1 MIPAMQKIL
10 PILLVIF
17 IVACD
22 GHKHQDALLDRA
34 DSQLD
39 ADPRAV
45 LSFVDSIARD
55 CDLTRSQRMRLELIR
70 AQAQNKAIINFTTD
84 SLVLQLA
91 EYYENHGTPNDRMKA
106 YYMVGC
112 AYRDLEDA
120 PTALKY
126 CRMAVEQADTTSR
139 DCDLKTLSRIHG
151 QIAAIYLEV
160 AAFDLEYKED
170 FMAEKLSWQ
179 AKDTLSALI
188 FASYRAA
195 ALLTQYKYDEASS
208 LFDSIMHIEHTHD
221 VGLLPEFVYPQRIR
235 IALDRDHLEEAK
247 KLFSEYERKA
257 GIKPTSPKDDIIY
270 GRYHFL
276 KSSYYREVG
285 KIDSAIYQSRRLL
298 EHTDILDSKEAAYRE
313 MLEAF
318 SVKHIP
324 DSMAKYAKLYCLA
337 NDSTTIQRSSELMIR
352 MQTIYNYTKVQEKA
366 AILEQDAANMRVIV
380 FVCITFVLF
389 VGYVAYSRYKHR
401 AEQER
406 HKLMKA
412 HREYMQL
419 WERLDEK
426 SHELKELQKDAVN
439 YQQRLEG
446 EILELQRSITR
457 YRAEA
462 PEISKWDEEHALYNN
477 AAVRHLHGLAARG
490 ESATYREIE
499 SIADIVRAEFP
510 SYYAHISS
518 SQPPLLQREIQVCVL
533 MRLRFQSSEIGT
545 LLGVSAQSITNAKS
559 AINKKLFNTPGA
571 KTLEDHLLAI
581 K

>member
-1 MIPAMQKIL
+1 MQKVL
-10 PILLVIF
+10 SLLLIIF

-39 ADPRAV
+39 ADPRGV
-45 LSFVDSIARD
+45 LSYVDSVAKA
-55 CDLTRSQRMRLELIR
+55 CDLTHSQRMRLQLIR

-126 CRMAVEQADTTSR
+126 CRMAVEQADTTSS

-151 QIAAIYLEV
+151 QMELLYLQV
-160 AAFDLEYKED
+160 AAFDLGKKENM
-170 FMAEKLSWQ
+170 MAERLSWQ
-179 AKDTLSALI
+179 ARDTLSALVFI
-188 FASYRAA
+188 ASRASI
-195 ALLTQYKYDEASS
+195 LLTENKSESASS
-208 LFDSIMHIEHTHD
+208 LYDSIANFEQTYHIA
-221 VGLLPEFVYPQRIR
+221 LPEEYTYPQRIGIELER
-235 IALDRDHLEEAK
+235 NNITKAALLLQR
-247 KLFSEYERKA
+247 YECIS
-257 GIKPTSPKDDIIY
+257 GISPTCSAEDIFD
-270 GRYHFL
+270 GRYHNL
-276 KSSYYREVG
+276 KADYYRKIG

-298 EHTDILDSKEAAYRE
+298 ERSDILDAKETAYKDL
-313 MLEAF
+313 LE
-318 SVKHIP
+318 SYSLRHNS
-324 DSMAKYAKLYCLA
+324 DSMAKYAVLYCSA
-337 NDSTTIQRSSELMIR
+337 NDSTTMQRSSEHVVR
-352 MQTIYNYTKVQEKA
+352 MQAIYNYTRVQDKA
-366 AILEQDAANMRVIV
+366 AELEQETAKMRVII

-426 SHELKELQKDAVN
+426 GHELDELQKDAVN
-439 YQQRLEG
+439 YQQKLEG

-462 PEISKWDEEHALYNN
+462 PDISKWDEEHAIYDN
-477 AAVRHLHGLAARG
+477 ASVRHLHAMAARG

-499 SIADIVRAEFP
+499 SIADIIRAEFP
-510 SYYAHISS
+510 TYYARISS

-533 MRLRFQSSEIGT
+533 MRMHFLASEIGT
-545 LLGVSAQSITNAKS
+545 LLGVSAQTITNTKS
-559 AINKKLFNTPGA
+559 SINKKLFNTSGA
-571 KTLEDHLLAI
+571 RTLEEHLLALE
-581 K
+581 

>member
-1 MIPAMQKIL
+1 MQKVL
-10 PILLVIF
+10 SLLLIIF

-39 ADPRAV
+39 ADPRGV
-45 LSFVDSIARD
+45 LSYVDSVAEA
-55 CDLTRSQRMRLELIR
+55 CDLTHSQRMRLQLIR

-126 CRMAVEQADTTSR
+126 CRMAVEQADTTSS

-151 QIAAIYLEV
+151 QMELLYLQV
-160 AAFDLEYKED
+160 AAFDLGKKENM
-170 FMAEKLSWQ
+170 MAERLSWQ
-179 AKDTLSALI
+179 ARDTLSALVFI
-188 FASYRAA
+188 ASRASI
-195 ALLTQYKYDEASS
+195 LLTENKSELASS
-208 LFDSIMHIEHTHD
+208 LYDSIANFEQTYHIA
-221 VGLLPEFVYPQRIR
+221 LPEEYTYPQRIGIELER
-235 IALDRDHLEEAK
+235 NNITKAALLLQR
-247 KLFSEYERKA
+247 YECIS
-257 GIKPTSPKDDIIY
+257 GISPTCSAENIFD
-270 GRYHFL
+270 GRYHNL
-276 KSSYYREVG
+276 KADYYRKIG

-298 EHTDILDSKEAAYRE
+298 ERSDILDAKETAYKDL
-313 MLEAF
+313 LE
-318 SVKHIP
+318 SYSLRHNS
-324 DSMAKYAKLYCLA
+324 DSMAKYAVLYCSA
-337 NDSTTIQRSSELMIR
+337 NDSTTMQRSSEHVVR
-352 MQTIYNYTKVQEKA
+352 MQAIYNYTRVQDKA
-366 AILEQDAANMRVIV
+366 AELEQETAKMRVII

-426 SHELKELQKDAVN
+426 NHELDELQKDAAN
-439 YQQRLEG
+439 YQLRLES
-446 EILELQRSITR
+446 EISELQRNITR
-457 YRAEA
+457 YRAES
-462 PEISKWDEEHALYNN
+462 PDIGKWDEEHAIYDN
-477 AAVRHLHGLAARG
+477 ASVRHLHAMAARG
-490 ESATYREIE
+490 ESATYGEIE
-499 SIADIVRAEFP
+499 IIADIVRAEFP
-510 SYYAHISS
+510 SYYAQISG

-533 MRLRFQSSEIGT
+533 MRMHFLASEIGT
-545 LLGVSAQSITNAKS
+545 LLGVSAQTITNTKS
-559 AINKKLFNTPGA
+559 SINKKLFNTSGA
-571 KTLEDHLLAI
+571 RTLEEHLLALE
-581 K
+581 